1 MGTIK
6 KGILGGV
13 SGKIGNVVGGSW
25 KGIDY
30 LRVLPAS
37 VSDAK
42 SPLQKTQRNKFA
54 VVMKFLQPLTEFIR
68 IGFKGQAVKQTAFNA
83 AMSYN
88 YHNAL
93 TGEYPDIAIDYANA
107 AVSQG
112 NLPAAVNPVCA
123 SDEAAKVS
131 ISWDANTNQ
140 GHASDNDVAMAVVYN
155 PILKEA
161 IYVLN
166 AGTRADATISID
178 LPNNFSGNDV
188 HCYVC
193 FMVLES
199 ALVGGA
205 KNAISNSAYAGSVS
219 VI

>member
-37 VSDAK
+37 VSNANT
-42 SPLQKTQRNKFA
+42 PAQITQRSKFA
-54 VVMKFLQPLTEFIR
+54 VVMNFLQPLTEYLR

-88 YHNAL
+88 FHNAL
-93 TGEYPDIAIDYANA
+93 TGEFPDIAIDYEKA
-107 AVSQG
+107 AVSAG
-112 NLPAAVNPVCA
+112 NLPGAVNPACT

-131 ISWDANTNQ
+131 ITWEPNTGQ
-140 GHASDNDVAMAVVYN
+140 GQAGDDDVAMAVVYC
-155 PILKEA
+155 PALKEA
-161 IYVLN
+161 IYTLN
-166 AGTRADATISID
+166 AGIRSDASCSIN
-178 LPNNFSGNDV
+178 LPSNFSGNDV
-188 HCYVC
+188 HCYVS

-199 ALVGGA
+199 VLGGQS
-205 KNAISNSAYAGSVS
+205 KNAMSNSSYAGMLTVL
-219 VI
+219 